1 MSHHAAAGRRGG
13 LVAALG
19 PHRRELSVLLAYIVL
34 LLVLAVAAPRF
45 FRADPIRALLVSNA
59 SVLVAAV
66 GMTMVILCR
75 QIDISIGS
83 LFSVCGVTAG
93 LLAKMG
99 LPMPLVGLG
108 TLAAGCLLGAINGL
122 LVAGLRLPSIVATLA
137 TMVVWRESL
146 RYAREGQFVRDLPPA
161 FQWFGLGQAMGQ
173 TAVVVIAAAVFVVF
187 AWWLRSVASGR
198 AVLAVGSDP
207 EAARLA
213 GIPPRLVVLGVFTL
227 MGLLAGLAALLNA
240 VRFADV
246 DPGSGGGLELQ
257 VIAAVVVGG
266 TAVTGGR
273 GSLVGTLI
281 GVALLGSIGP
291 ALVFLDA
298 KPQWEKAVQGLI
310 ILAAVATDAFER
322 RER

>member
-1 MSHHAAAGRRGG
+1 MNSPAAESPWGRLIAVIGAR
-13 LVAALG
+13 
-19 PHRRELSVLLAYIVL
+19 RRELSVLLAYVVL
-34 LLVLAVAAPRF
+34 LIVLAVTAPRF
-45 FRADPIRALLVSNA
+45 FRADPIRALLVSNS

-93 LLAKMG
+93 LLARMG
-99 LPMPLVGLG
+99 LPMPLVALG
-108 TLAAGCLLGAINGL
+108 TLAAGAILGAINGL
-122 LVAGLRLPSIVATLA
+122 FVAGLRLPSIVATLA
-137 TMVVWRESL
+137 TMVVLRESL
-146 RYAREGQFVRDLPPA
+146 RYAREGEFVRDLPSS
-161 FQWFGLGQAMGQ
+161 FQWFGQGQALGQS
-173 TAVVVIAAAVFVVF
+173 AVVAIAAAVFVVF
-187 AWWLRSVASGR
+187 AWSLANVTLGR

-213 GIPPRLVVLGVFTL
+213 GIPPRGVVFGVFTL

-240 VRFADV
+240 IRFADV

-273 GSLVGTLI
+273 GSLIGTLI

-310 ILAAVATDAFER
+310 ILAAVATDALDRQER
-322 RER
+322 